1 MCGWQIKIFDGDK
14 SRGVANATWVG
25 SFFSRENVRQ
35 FLLVE
40 KHRIGGKSLFGGLV
54 ACTFLPQPSS
64 RFGSFFF
71 ARTEQR
77 CEHPTFRFSVAGS
90 GP

>member
-14 SRGVANATWVG
+14 SRGVANATLVG

-40 KHRIGGKSLFGGLV
+40 KHRIGGKSLFGGSV
-54 ACTFLPQPSS
+54 ACTFFAPTELSVRLIFLPEPNRDANTQH
-64 RFGSFFF
+64 FGS
-71 ARTEQR
+71 
-77 CEHPTFRFSVAGS
+77 SVAG
-90 GP
+90 